1 MKKKPIRCTDC
12 GKFMTPDPVT
22 DICEF
27 EPLSEFG
34 PEKVEWTHRAC
45 LEQREDL

>member
-1 MKKKPIRCTDC
+1 MKNKPIRCTDC
-12 GKFMTPDPVT
+12 GKFMKPTND

-34 PEKVEWTHRAC
+34 PEKIEWTHRAC